1 MLRTIEANL
10 IPSPHIGALIDPL
23 FRLLISLIFII
34 GGMSHFGQ
42 HRMMLDRWR
51 NRRGLRRSA

>member
-23 FRLLISLIFII
+23 FRLLTNLIFII
-34 GGMSHFGQ
+34 GGMGH
-42 HRMMLDRWR
+42 
-51 NRRGLRRSA
+51 SAGIA